1 VPGAWDRY
9 APSNPEVQRFGASY
23 AIFYIANSD
32 TRSPAFPLDQQI
44 GLTTAPTLTGPW
56 TEGRLIINN
65 TVRGHFSEG
74 HQVVNPTAMQ
84 LGGTYYVYFKSGYM
98 QNHTTVFGLATSD
111 ALGGPYTLLP
121 EPVLV
126 PPRGAQTVF
135 EDAQVFQQNG
145 TVCVVTTD
153 NYGTLTGVA
162 GALALWKSADGI
174 HFSPDDIELAA
185 YLFPHYIPHYNPTT
199 AKRVYGG
206 TPSPQRPKILLEAG
220 RPAYLYVASGWVYD
234 GTARCE
240 SHVFRI
246 DMPAMH

>member
-1 VPGAWDRY
+1 MVPF
-9 APSNPEVQRFGASY
+9 PASFLSLLSR
-23 AIFYIANSD
+23 ALAGDVVVGVFSLAE
-32 TRSPAFPLDQQI
+32 RP
-44 GLTTAPTLTGPW
+44 
-56 TEGRLIINN
+56 
-65 TVRGHFSEG
+65 SEG
-74 HQVVNPTAMQ
+74 DGV
-84 LGGTYYVYFKSGYM
+84 L
-98 QNHTTVFGLATSD
+98 
-111 ALGGPYTLLP
+111 
-121 EPVLV
+121 LV

-145 TVCVVTTD
+145 TVYVVTTD

-206 TPSPQRPKILLEAG
+206 TPSPQRPKILLQAG